1 MFHIT
6 QTHFRFCFFGFV
18 LLKHGKTVPS
28 FTSVFYPVKY
38 VCHFGDELQIE
49 QRKQCLAVPLSIQCI
64 SWEETKC
71 ISQSGGNV
79 TVLVIRAFKLAA
91 LPKHCQT
98 LCERSEILTA
108 LSPLIVGSWEKKNA
122 KTDLHDIDSE
132 KHSSSHNIVDR
143 FFVFLHPPLWL
154 PWCHFYYFFFPLS
167 ILPYFISFNAH
178 PLLPLPPIL
187 SCRYG
192 CWNLWVDWNK

>member
-1 MFHIT
+1 MSLYNVSHHSDTFPLL
-6 QTHFRFCFFGFV
+6 FFGFV
-18 LLKHGKTVPS
+18 LLEHGKTVPS
-28 FTSVFYPVKY
+28 FTSVFYPAKY

-108 LSPLIVGSWEKKNA
+108 LSPLIVGALEKKNA

-154 PWCHFYYFFFPLS
+154 P
-167 ILPYFISFNAH
+167 
-178 PLLPLPPIL
+178 
-187 SCRYG
+187 
-192 CWNLWVDWNK
+192 